1 MHLSLAKEIS
11 LHTYI
16 CLHLY
21 LYVIYMC
28 VCVLCMYLRE
38 REIFKNLVL
47 RICLHN
53 CGGGKLKICRAGQ
66 QPGNLIGADT
76 IVLKQI
82 FVSRKSVFALQAL
95 N

>member
-1 MHLSLAKEIS
+1 
-11 LHTYI
+11 
-16 CLHLY
+16 
-21 LYVIYMC
+21 MC
-28 VCVLCMYLRE
+28 VMHVSQ

-82 FVSRKSVFALQAL
+82 FSRKSVFALQAL